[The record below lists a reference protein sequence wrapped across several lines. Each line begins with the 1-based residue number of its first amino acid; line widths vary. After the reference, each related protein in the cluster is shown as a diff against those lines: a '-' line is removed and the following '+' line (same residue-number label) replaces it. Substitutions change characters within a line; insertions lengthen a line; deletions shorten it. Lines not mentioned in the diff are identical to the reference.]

1 MKKLFKTLTVLVA
14 ITALGFGFA
23 SCKNNDDD
31 SSSGGA
37 LAGACGAGAAT
48 GKYNYNGT
56 GVHTIDGTV
65 VAKYKGTYTDLNA
78 VGSTNYDY
86 VLTFYQKDGKNL
98 YQADYYNHVEGQQ
111 VSETWE
117 IGFYKGNP
125 AVDGTVYLVTD
136 EYASKYTKSNGQQVT
151 EWNAAVYKKNGDVD
165 ASGERIKHDASWW
178 LANGDLSDYIITISE
193 GKIRAPV
200 NEVILHCKYPYMP
213 TGLYGLCLERQ

>member
-37 LAGACGAGAAT
+37 LAGAGGAGVAT

-65 VAKYKGTYTDLNA
+65 VAKYKGTYTNLSTG
-78 VGSTNYDY
+78 GSTNYDY

-136 EYASKYTKSNGQQVT
+136 EYATFRDNFGQKSYYWTAKTYTK
-151 EWNAAVYKKNGDVD
+151 KGDVD

-178 LANGDLSDYIITISE
+178 LANGDLSNYIITISE
-193 GKIRAPV
+193 GKIRGPV
-200 NEVILHCKYPYMP
+200 DGVILHCKYPYMP
-213 TGLYGLCLERQ
+213 TELLGLCLERQ

>member
-37 LAGACGAGAAT
+37 LAGAGGAGAAT

-65 VAKYKGTYTDLNA
+65 VAKYKGTYTDLSWTGNI
-78 VGSTNYDY
+78 STNYDY
-86 VLTFYQKDGKNL
+86 VLTFYQKEGKNL

-125 AVDGTVYLVTD
+125 ATDGTVYLVKD

-178 LANGDLSDYIITISE
+178 LANGDLSDYITISD
-193 GKIRAPV
+193 GKI
-200 NEVILHCKYPYMP
+200 EVTWDLHCKYTYEPS
-213 TGLYGLCLERQ
+213 GFRDLRLERQ